1 MLKLQ
6 LLILAGLIFLAG
18 CIPQI
23 KEAAL
28 TPAPEIRVLLDS
40 ISKKDSII
48 FNSVYELKAEE
59 AKYEFGKNNRRIYI
73 EPLESGYRVY
83 NENRIFKF
91 TSNDGIIFKS
101 KDDKGFFTFQGKR
114 YKGDI
119 LISLMTDKDLRII
132 NRVDLEDYLASVVPM
147 EMPSQKSSYYEALKA
162 QAICA
167 RTYAIKKMEERKD
180 QPFDVFDDHRDQVYG
195 GLKSQTT
202 LASNAVKETRGDVMM
217 YDNKLADV
225 FYHSTS
231 GGMLE
236 SAENVWPN
244 YNQPYLKSRQDAIG
258 RKFADE
264 NSPYFRWS
272 DTLSINELDA
282 IFNKQFNISYLNK
295 IVQDTTELIF
305 EAKILKRTSSGRV
318 AEMQVSFGDTTIILQ
333 GYEIR
338 NFFTPPQ
345 GRSLPS
351 TLFTIKAIS
360 DSLLVINGAGFGHG
374 VGMSQ
379 YGAMNMSEKGFKYYD
394 ILVNKYFIGTYL
406 KKVY

>member
-1 MLKLQ
+1 MIRLNIFILMA
-6 LLILAGLIFLAG
+6 LILLAG

-28 TPAPEIRVLLDS
+28 TPAPKIRVLLDS
-40 ISKKDSII
+40 ITKKDSII
-48 FNSVYELKAEE
+48 FNNVYALKAEE
-59 AKYEFGKNNRRIYI
+59 ADYEFGKNNRRIYI
-73 EPLESGYRVY
+73 EPLEPGYRIY

-91 TSNDGIIFKS
+91 TVNDGVIFKS
-101 KDDKGFFTFQGKR
+101 KDDEGFFTFHGKR

-119 LISLMTDKDLRII
+119 LISLIANKDLQII
-132 NRVDLEDYLASVVPM
+132 NRIDLEKYLESVVPA
-147 EMPSQKSSYYEALKA
+147 EMPSHKTGYYEALKS

-167 RTYAIKKMEERKD
+167 RTYAVKKMDERRD
-180 QPFDVFDDHRDQVYG
+180 RSFDVYDDHRDQVYG
-195 GLKSQTT
+195 GLKAQTT

-217 YDNKLADV
+217 FDNKLADV

-231 GGMLE
+231 GGILE

-258 RKFADE
+258 QSFADE

-272 DTLSINELDA
+272 DTLSINELDV
-282 IFNKQFNISYLNK
+282 IFNHQFNKSYLNQ

-305 EAKILKRTSSGRV
+305 EVHILKRTSSGRV
-318 AEMQVSFGDTTIILQ
+318 AEMQVSFGDTTINLQ

-338 NFFTPPQ
+338 NFFAKPQ
-345 GRSLPS
+345 RRSLPS
-351 TLFTIKAIS
+351 TLFTIKSIS
-360 DSLLVINGAGFGHG
+360 DSLLVINGGGFGHG

-379 YGAMNMSEKGFKYYD
+379 YGALNMSEKGFKYYD

>member
-1 MLKLQ
+1 MSKLNI
-6 LLILAGLIFLAG
+6 LILTIFILLVG

-48 FNSVYELKAEE
+48 FNSVYALKAEE
-59 AKYEFGKNNRRIYI
+59 ANYEFGKNNRRIYI
-73 EPLESGYRVY
+73 EPLESGYRIF

-91 TSNDGIIFKS
+91 T
-101 KDDKGFFTFQGKR
+101 KDDNISFKCKDDDGFFNFQGKR

-119 LISLMTDKDLRII
+119 LISLTAKKDLDLI
-132 NRVDLEDYLASVVPM
+132 NRLDLENYLESVVPV
-147 EMPSQKSSYYEALKA
+147 EMPSQKSGYYEALKA

-167 RTYAIKKMEERKD
+167 RTYAIKKMDERKD
-180 QPFDVFDDHRDQVYG
+180 QPFDVYDDHRDQVYG

-244 YNQPYLKSRQDAIG
+244 YNQPYLKSKQDAIG

-272 DTLSINELDA
+272 DTLSIDELDA
-282 IFNKQFNISYLNK
+282 IFNKQFNKSFLNK
-295 IVQDTTELIF
+295 IVQDTTELVF
-305 EAKILKRTSSGRV
+305 EAKVLKRTSSGRV
-318 AEMQVSFGDTTIILQ
+318 AEMQVSFGDTTINLQ

-338 NFFTPPQ
+338 NFFTVPQ

-351 TLFTIKAIS
+351 TLFTIKASS
-360 DSLLVINGAGFGHG
+360 DSLLVINGGGFGHG

-379 YGAMNMSEKGFKYYD
+379 FGAMNMSEKGFKYYD

>member
-1 MLKLQ
+1 MLKINIFTLIA
-6 LLILAGLIFLAG
+6 LLFLVG

-28 TPAPEIRVLLDS
+28 TPAPEIRVLLDT
-40 ISKKDSII
+40 ISKKDSIQ
-48 FNSVYELKAEE
+48 FNNVYELKAEE
-59 AKYEFGKNNRRIYI
+59 AKYEFGKNNSRIYI
-73 EPLESGYRVY
+73 EPLESGYRIF

-91 TSNDGIIFKS
+91 TKDDAISFNS
-101 KDDKGFFTFQGKR
+101 KDGKGFFTFQGKR

-119 LISLMTDKDLRII
+119 LISLIPKKNIQII
-132 NRVDLEDYLASVVPM
+132 NRVDLEDYLQSVVPA

-167 RTYAIKKMEERKD
+167 RTYAIKKMDERKD
-180 QPFDVFDDHRDQVYG
+180 QLFDVYDDHRDQVYG
-195 GLKSQTT
+195 GLKIQTT
-202 LASNAVKETRGDVMM
+202 LASNAVKKTRGDVMM

-244 YNQPYLKSRQDAIG
+244 YNQPYLKSRQDAVG
-258 RKFADE
+258 RTFADA

-272 DTLSINELDA
+272 DTLSIQDIDT
-282 IFNKQFNISYLNK
+282 IFNHKFNKSYLDQ
-295 IVQDTTELIF
+295 IVQDTTELVF
-305 EAKILKRTSSGRV
+305 ETQVLKRTSSGRV
-318 AEMQVSFGDTTIILQ
+318 AELQISFGDTAFTLH
-333 GYEIR
+333 GHEIR
-338 NFFTPPQ
+338 DFFTLPQ
-345 GRSLPS
+345 RQSLPS
-351 TLFTIKAIS
+351 TLFTIKAVS
-360 DSLLVINGAGFGHG
+360 DTLLVINGGGYGHG

-379 YGAMNMSEKGFKYYD
+379 FGAMHMSEKGFKYYD

>member
-1 MLKLQ
+1 MSKLNI
-6 LLILAGLIFLAG
+6 LILTVLVFLAG

-28 TPAPEIRVLLDS
+28 APAPEIRVLLNS
-40 ISKKDSII
+40 ISKKDSIV
-48 FNSVYELKAEE
+48 FNNVYALKAEE
-59 AKYEFGKNNRRIYI
+59 ANYEFGKNNRKIYI
-73 EPLESGYRVY
+73 EPLESGYRVF

-91 TSNDGIIFKS
+91 TGNDNIIFKS
-101 KDDKGFFTFQGKR
+101 KDKDGFFTFQGKR
-114 YKGDI
+114 FEGDI
-119 LISLMTDKDLRII
+119 LISQATEKNLLII
-132 NRVDLEDYLASVVPM
+132 DRVDLEDYLESVVPM

-180 QPFDVFDDHRDQVYG
+180 QPFDVYDDHRDQVYG

-258 RKFADE
+258 RNFADE

-272 DTLSINELDA
+272 DTLSIDQLDA
-282 IFNKQFNISYLNK
+282 IFNKQFHKSYLDR
-295 IVQDTTELIF
+295 IVPDTTELTF
-305 EAKILKRTSSGRV
+305 EANVLKRTSSGRV
-318 AEMQVSFGDTTIILQ
+318 AEMQINFGDTTITLE

-338 NFFTPPQ
+338 NFFTPPR

-360 DSLLVINGAGFGHG
+360 DSLLVINGGGFGHG

>member
-1 MLKLQ
+1 MLKLNIFI
-6 LLILAGLIFLAG
+6 LLILIFLVG
-18 CIPQI
+18 CIPQF

-40 ISKKDSII
+40 ISKKDSIL

-59 AKYEFGKNNRRIYI
+59 AKYEFGKNNRRIYL

-91 TSNDGIIFKS
+91 TKDDAVFFNS
-101 KDDKGFFTFQGKR
+101 KDDDGFFTFQGKR
-114 YKGDI
+114 YKGDV
-119 LISLMTDKDLRII
+119 LISLIPKKNLQIT
-132 NRVDLEDYLASVVPM
+132 NRVDLENYLQSVVPS

-167 RTYAIKKMEERKD
+167 RTYAIKKMDERKG
-180 QPFDVFDDHRDQVYG
+180 QSFDVYDDHRDQVYG
-195 GLKSQTT
+195 GLKIQTT

-258 RKFADE
+258 KAFADE

-282 IFNKQFNISYLNK
+282 IFNNQFNKSFLNQV
-295 IVQDTTELIF
+295 VQDTTELFF
-305 EAKILKRTSSGRV
+305 EAKVLKRSTSGRV
-318 AEMQVSFGDTTIILQ
+318 SELQISFGDTTFILQ

-338 NFFTPPQ
+338 NFFTSPQ
-345 GRSLPS
+345 GNHLPS

-360 DSLLVINGAGFGHG
+360 DSLLVINGGGFGHG

-379 YGAMNMSEKGFKYYD
+379 FGAMNMSEKGFKYYD
-394 ILVNKYFIGTYL
+394 ILVNKYFVGTYL